1 MWHRDGQGV
10 EAKATELELV
20 RIFNNDFSREGRFE
34 IYLELRLVLHLSV
47 YNSASVSHCGRE

>member
-1 MWHRDGQGV
+1 MWHRDVQGV

-47 YNSASVSHCGRE
+47 YNSASV